1 MHERINKRNK
11 KRLKR
16 CSFTHQTI
24 LLEKEDAELERQ
36 EPIPIPVTL
45 EKPVWR
51 GHHKPTIRCT
61 IPGILY
67 KEDQSGPVMKALT
80 LEYIQEH
87 FPRDTWTRVYTD
99 GAADKAVRNGGAG
112 VYIQYPEGEE
122 EQISTPTGHFSSNY
136 NAEVMA
142 LLQGAKRV
150 LESPHTASK
159 VVFLS
164 DAKSVLQ
171 AVHANKDKELDYLF
185 GTLYTLTE
193 THETV
198 LQWIPAHCGIV
209 GNETADKLAKEGSK
223 KDQQSREAKHIIKQY
238 QQRKWADQHSTYN
251 KCDPYYELDRSE
263 QVLIFRLRTGH
274 NRMNHHMYTKFKIGS
289 TDQCP
294 CAAGAMTAE
303 HLLQTCPLYKVLRKR
318 FWSQPTSLQNKLFG
332 CLDDLRR
339 TATFARETQAT
350 I

>member
-1 MHERINKRNK
+1 M
-11 KRLKR
+11 
-16 CSFTHQTI
+16 
-24 LLEKEDAELERQ
+24 LEKEDAELERQ

-99 GAADKAVRNGGAG
+99 GSADKAVRNGGAG

-142 LLQGAKRV
+142 LLQGSKRV

-185 GTLYTLTE
+185 
-193 THETV
+193 
-198 LQWIPAHCGIV
+198 A
-209 GNETADKLAKEGSK
+209 
-223 KDQQSREAKHIIKQY
+223 
-238 QQRKWADQHSTYN
+238 HSTHSLKHMRQFSNGY
-251 KCDPYYELDRSE
+251 R
-263 QVLIFRLRTGH
+263 LIV
-274 NRMNHHMYTKFKIGS
+274 
-289 TDQCP
+289 
-294 CAAGAMTAE
+294 A
-303 HLLQTCPLYKVLRKR
+303 
-318 FWSQPTSLQNKLFG
+318 
-332 CLDDLRR
+332 
-339 TATFARETQAT
+339 
-350 I
+350 